1 MEEREVEYINESG
14 YIKKEKA
21 IVKSIEEIAKIKNI
35 RAFCTTADQKHDLFV
50 DDKYN
55 MYVTK

>member
-1 MEEREVEYINESG
+1 MEKREVKYINESG
-14 YIKKEKA
+14 YIKKEEA
-21 IVKSIEEIAKIKNI
+21 IVKSIEEITKIKNI
-35 RAFCTTADQKHDLFV
+35 RAFCTTVDQKHDLFV

>member
-1 MEEREVEYINESG
+1 MEKREIEYINESG
-14 YIKKEKA
+14 YIKKEEA
-21 IVKSIEEIAKIKNI
+21 IVKTIEEIAKIKNI
-35 RAFCTTADQKHDLFV
+35 RAFCMTADQKHDLFV

>member
-1 MEEREVEYINESG
+1 MEKRKVEYINESG
-14 YIKKEKA
+14 YIKKEEA